1 MCGEMGSE
9 SLAHAAGELQTQ
21 LLGSLEITHRGPPR
35 KALMQTLR
43 VLADLSVECCEVLS
57 SAKVLQILQR
67 QRAPEATQAKRRSE
81 DPLLRLKLCNRA
93 FQTILDRQS
102 S

>member
-1 MCGEMGSE
+1 
-9 SLAHAAGELQTQ
+9 
-21 LLGSLEITHRGPPR
+21 
-35 KALMQTLR
+35 MQTLS
-43 VLADLSVECCEVLS
+43 VLAGLSVECCEVLS
-57 SAKVLQILQR
+57 SAKVLQFLQP
-67 QRAPEATQAKRRSE
+67 QPATEATQAKRRSE

>member
-1 MCGEMGSE
+1 
-9 SLAHAAGELQTQ
+9 
-21 LLGSLEITHRGPPR
+21 
-35 KALMQTLR
+35 MQTLR

-81 DPLLRLKLCNRA
+81 DPMLRLKLCNRA

>member
-1 MCGEMGSE
+1 MGSE

-43 VLADLSVECCEVLS
+43 VLAAPLSVECCEVLS

>member
-1 MCGEMGSE
+1 MGSE

-21 LLGSLEITHRGPPR
+21 LLGSLEITHRGPSR

>member
-1 MCGEMGSE
+1 
-9 SLAHAAGELQTQ
+9 
-21 LLGSLEITHRGPPR
+21 
-35 KALMQTLR
+35 MQALR

-57 SAKVLQILQR
+57 SAKVLQFLQR
-67 QRAPEATQAKRRSE
+67 QPAPEATQAKRRSE